1 MTSQQLS
8 VKVALN
14 SWNLVLERADKIF
27 SNLSEDQLLKEVA
40 PGKNRLIYLWG
51 HLIAIHDAMFSILGF
66 GPRLHPELDAIFVSN
81 PDETA
86 AQLPSARELKKYWDE
101 VNGKLLS
108 EFANLSANE
117 WLLQHRAMSDGD
129 YAKDPTRNRL
139 AVLLSRTNHMSYHL
153 GQIMLARE

>member
-1 MTSQQLS
+1 MTSQQLA

-27 SNLSEDQLLKEVA
+27 SNLTEDQLLKEVA

-51 HLIAIHDAMFSILGF
+51 HLIAIHDAMFSILGI

-81 PDETA
+81 PDKAA
-86 AQLPSARELKKYWDE
+86 AQIPSARELKKSWDE

-108 EFANLSANE
+108 EFTSLSANE
-117 WLLQHRAMSDGD
+117 WLLQHRAMSDED

-139 AVLLSRTNHMSYHL
+139 AVLLNRTNHMSYHL
-153 GQIMLARE
+153 GQITLARE

>member
-14 SWNLVLERADKIF
+14 SWNLVVERADKIF
-27 SNLSEDQLLKEVA
+27 SNLSEDQLLREVA
-40 PGKNRLIYLWG
+40 PGRNRPIYLWG

-66 GPRLHPELDAIFVSN
+66 GPRLHPELDAMFVSN
-81 PDETA
+81 PDKTA
-86 AQLPSARELKKYWDE
+86 AQLPSAQELKKYWDE

-108 EFANLSANE
+108 EFASLPANE
-117 WLLQHRAMSDGD
+117 WLLQHRAMSDED

-139 AVLLSRTNHMSYHL
+139 AVLLNRTNHMSYHL